1 MSGDKRPLIL
11 IADRQLGTFLS
22 LESLLSLEGYR
33 VTPCASSFAVQ
44 KSVARQRPDLVIAG
58 RVGPESPPALVSHIK
73 AQSPATSVLLLMES
87 GDASLVAQ
95 AIAVGADAL
104 LSRPCTE
111 RQVIEQVNRLLKL
124 IPA

>member
-11 IADRQLGTFLS
+11 IADRQLGPLLS

-33 VTPCASSFAVQ
+33 VTPCASSFAVLNAI
-44 KSVARQRPDLVIAG
+44 ARQRPDLVIAG
-58 RVGPESPPALVSHIK
+58 RVGPESPSALVSHIK

-104 LSRPCTE
+104 L
-111 RQVIEQVNRLLKL
+111 
-124 IPA
+124 